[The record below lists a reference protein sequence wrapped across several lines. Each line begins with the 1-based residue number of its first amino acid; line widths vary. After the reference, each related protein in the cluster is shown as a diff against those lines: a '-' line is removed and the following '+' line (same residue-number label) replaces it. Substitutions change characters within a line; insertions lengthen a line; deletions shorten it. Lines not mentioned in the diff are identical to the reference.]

1 MDNFKIIYK
10 ILKHLEASMDAES
23 TDIAPIS
30 PERLGI
36 SHERWERLLILL
48 QDDGYIKGIVTAQA
62 LGEDRPHITEP
73 IHPFITLRGLEYLA
87 DNSFMRR
94 AAQLLKGTVEIIK

>member
-10 ILKHLEASMDAES
+10 ILKHLESSMDAES

-36 SHERWERLLILL
+36 THERWECLLILL
-48 QDDGYIKGIVTAQA
+48 QDDGYIKGIETAQA

-73 IHPFITLRGLEYLA
+73 IRPFITLRGLEYLA

-94 AAQLLKGTVEIIK
+94 AAQPLRGTVEIIK

>member
-10 ILKHLEASMDAES
+10 ILKHLESSMDAES

-36 SHERWERLLILL
+36 THERWERLLILL
-48 QDDGYIKGIVTAQA
+48 QDDGYIKDIETAQT
-62 LGEDRPHITEP
+62 LGEDGPHITEP
-73 IHPFITLRGLEYLA
+73 IRPFITLRGLESLT

-94 AAQLLKGTVEIIK
+94 AAQLLRGTGESIK

>member
-10 ILKHLEASMDAES
+10 ILKHLESSMDAES

-36 SHERWERLLILL
+36 THDRWERLLILL
-48 QDDGYIKGIVTAQA
+48 QDDGYIKDIETAQA

-73 IHPFITLRGLEYLA
+73 IRPFITLRGLEYLA

-94 AAQLLKGTVEIIK
+94 AAQLLRGTVEIIK

>member
-10 ILKHLEASMDAES
+10 ILKHLESSMDAES

-36 SHERWERLLILL
+36 THERWERLLILL
-48 QDDGYIKGIVTAQA
+48 QDDGYIKDIETAQA

-73 IHPFITLRGLEYLA
+73 IRPFITLRGLEYLT

-94 AAQLLKGTVEIIK
+94 AAQLLRGTVESIK